1 MLRQTSELREDKT
14 TRTCG
19 AEYWLDCCTREG
31 VLEICKGPLKYLAD
45 YSLAEMYQE
54 TLKGEKKNK
63 TGKK

>member
-1 MLRQTSELREDKT
+1 MLRDDKT

-54 TLKGEKKNK
+54 TLKGEKKIRLERSRPKNS
-63 TGKK
+63 